1 MNDSGK
7 KCRKH
12 QWFMV
17 ISVSVI
23 FLIASFYTYKAVYN
37 AVNHT
42 IENQAISVAEIVA
55 KQATVARSVYSKNVA
70 KKLKEDGTGPH
81 IDYDEKSGYVPIPA
95 QFLKMVGAKSANET
109 DFLYKYKPV
118 SKWNLEPTQG
128 ISDDFLMWAWPQLE
142 AQDEENPQKPI
153 NWKPISRIEGE
164 GSDRVLRYLYAD
176 PAAQMSCVN
185 CHNNY
190 EKKEDIQ
197 KSRIQSEVM
206 LGKQW
211 KQHQLMGALSV
222 TIPLAKVEFVAKE
235 QIQETTILIF
245 VILVSSLVVMIISAF
260 RLVKQERELANA
272 ESELYI
278 SEEKRAASDTLLLAK
293 QDVERAFY
301 ELSTYMQGI
310 DQHAM
315 VSVTDKNGT
324 IIQVNDKFCQTSG
337 YRSDELIGQ
346 NHRILGSGKHSKAFF
361 FDLWSVISSGE
372 IWSGEICNR
381 AKGGTLYWFD
391 TSIVP
396 LKNEEGEIHRY
407 ISIRIDITERKKT
420 EERMIHM
427 GTHDGLTGLPNRV
440 LLQDRIKQALAH
452 NRRYKICA
460 GVLFID
466 LDQFKIINDSLG
478 HDIGDLLLV
487 EVTSRLLSCVREE
500 DTVARQ
506 GGDEFIILLPSISEP
521 EHAEIVGNSIL
532 KALVEPYNIK
542 GNELHISASI
552 GVSVFPHDADDVS
565 TLMKNS
571 DTAMY
576 NAKENGRNNCQRFK
590 SEMNS
595 LAEEKH
601 EMLTHLRQ
609 ALANSEFELYYQP
622 IVDINSNEIISLE
635 ALLRWIHPER
645 GMISPYDFIP
655 LAEESGLIVPIGNWV
670 LETACMQLRSWMDQG
685 YDVPNLS
692 INLSVRQ
699 FYQKDLISTIESV
712 LRRTDVEGHYL
723 DLEITEGILMENTD
737 ELIATMHKIKDMG
750 IRISVDDFGTGYSS
764 LSYIKRF
771 PIDTL
776 KIDRSFV
783 IDITSNSGDAAIV
796 NTIIALAH
804 SLKMDVIAEGVED
817 EGQLE
822 FLRGQNCDKYQGYFY
837 SKPCP
842 VPEIVKLF
850 KSKDSDRS

>member
-1 MNDSGK
+1 MNDGNK
-7 KCRKH
+7 KHKTP

-17 ISVSVI
+17 ATVFII
-23 FLIASFYTYKAVYN
+23 FAIASFNTYRAVYN

-42 IENQAISVAEIVA
+42 IENQALSVAEIVA
-55 KQATVARSVYSKNVA
+55 KQATAARSVYSQYVA
-70 KKLKEDGTGPH
+70 KKLKDDGTGPH
-81 IDYDEKSGYVPIPA
+81 IDYEERSGYVPIPA
-95 QFLKMVGAKSANET
+95 QFLKMVGKKSANAA

-128 ISDDFLMWAWPQLE
+128 VNDEFLRWAWPQLE
-142 AQDEENPQKPI
+142 AQDKENPQKAI
-153 NWKPISRIEGE
+153 DWKPISRIEGE
-164 GSDRVLRYLYAD
+164 GSNRVLRYLYAD

-190 EKKEDIQ
+190 ETQKNIQ
-197 KSRIQSEVM
+197 ERRAQNEIM

-211 KQHQLMGALSV
+211 KQHQLMGALSI

-245 VILVSSLVVMIISAF
+245 IILISSLLVMVFSSF
-260 RLVKQERELANA
+260 RLIKQERNLADAENEL
-272 ESELYI
+272 SL

-315 VSVTDKNGT
+315 VSVTDKDGT
-324 IIQVNDKFCQTSG
+324 IIQVNDKFCQISG
-337 YRSDELIGQ
+337 YRSEELIGE
-346 NHRILGSGKHSKAFF
+346 NHRILASGKHSKAFF

-381 AKGGTLYWFD
+381 AKEGGLYWFD

-396 LKNEEGEIHRY
+396 LKNEEGNIHRY

-452 NRRYKICA
+452 NRRYNICA

-478 HDIGDLLLV
+478 HDIGDLLLI
-487 EVTSRLLSCVREE
+487 EVTSRLLSCVRDE

-506 GGDEFIILLPSISEP
+506 GGDEFIILLPSISEA

-532 KALVEPYNIK
+532 KALVNPYNIK

-552 GVSVFPHDADDVS
+552 GVSVFPNDADDVS

-601 EMLTHLRQ
+601 DMLTHLRQ
-609 ALANSEFELYYQP
+609 ALSNNEFELYYQP
-622 IVDINSNEIISLE
+622 IIDINSNEIISLE
-635 ALLRWIHPER
+635 ALLRWQHPEK
-645 GMISPYDFIP
+645 GTISPYEFIP

-670 LETACMQLRSWMDQG
+670 FETGCMQLRSWMDQG
-685 YDVPNLS
+685 YDVPKLS

-699 FYQKDLISTIESV
+699 FYQKDLIPTIEGV
-712 LRRTDVEGHYL
+712 LRRTGVEGHYL

-783 IDITSNSGDAAIV
+783 IDIPSNSGDAAIV
-796 NTIIALAH
+796 KTIIALAH

-817 EGQLE
+817 EEQLK
-822 FLRGQNCDKYQGYFY
+822 FLKEQKCDKYQGYLY
-837 SKPCP
+837 SRPCP
-842 VPEIVKLF
+842 VSEIVKLF
-850 KSKDSDRS
+850 KGGSDDV

>member
-1 MNDSGK
+1 MNENNNK
-7 KCRKH
+7 RRRQ
-12 QWFMV
+12 QWFM
-17 ISVSVI
+17 IAIIAII
-23 FLIASFYTYKAVYN
+23 FVIASLNTYRAVYN

-42 IENQAISVAEIVA
+42 IENQALSVAEIVA
-55 KQATVARSVYSKNVA
+55 KQATAARSVYSKNVA
-70 KKLKEDGTGPH
+70 KKLKDDGTGPH
-81 IDYDEKSGYVPIPA
+81 IDYAEKSGFVPIPA
-95 QFLKMVGAKSANET
+95 QFLKMVGKKSANEA

-128 ISDDFLMWAWPQLE
+128 VDDDFLRWAWPQLE
-142 AQDEENPQKPI
+142 EQDKEDPQGPI
-153 NWKPISRIEGE
+153 TWNPISRIEGE
-164 GSDRVLRYLYAD
+164 GNNRVLRYLYAD
-176 PAAQMSCVN
+176 PAAQMSCVH
-185 CHNNY
+185 CHNSY
-190 EKKEDIQ
+190 EIKEDIQ
-197 KSRIQSEVM
+197 QRRAKNEII

-235 QIQETTILIF
+235 QIQKTTILVF
-245 VILVSSLVVMIISAF
+245 VILISSLLVMVFYSF
-260 RLVKQERELANA
+260 RLIKQERYLSEA
-272 ESELYI
+272 ENELYL

-315 VSVTDKNGT
+315 VSVTDKDGV

-337 YRSDELIGQ
+337 YRSEDLIGQ
-346 NHRILGSGKHSKAFF
+346 NHRILASGKHSKAFF

-381 AKGGTLYWFD
+381 AKEGGLYWFD

-396 LKNEEGEIHRY
+396 LKNEEGDIHRY

-420 EERMIHM
+420 EERMVHM

-452 NRRYKICA
+452 NRRYNICA

-487 EVTSRLLSCVREE
+487 EVTSRLLACVRDE

-532 KALVEPYNIK
+532 KALVQPYNIK
-542 GNELHISASI
+542 GNQLHISASI
-552 GVSVFPHDADDVS
+552 GISVFPDDAEDVS

-576 NAKENGRNNCQRFK
+576 NAKEKGRNNCQRFR

-609 ALANSEFELYYQP
+609 ALSNNEFELYYQP

-635 ALLRWIHPER
+635 ALLRWKHPEK
-645 GMISPYDFIP
+645 GTISPYEFIP

-670 LETACMQLRSWMDQG
+670 LETGCMQLRSWMDKG
-685 YDVPNLS
+685 YDVPRLS

-699 FYQKDLISTIESV
+699 FYQKDFIATIEGA
-712 LRRTDVEGHYL
+712 LRRTGVEGHYL

-783 IDITSNSGDAAIV
+783 IDIPSNSGDAAIV
-796 NTIIALAH
+796 KTIIALAH

-817 EGQLE
+817 KEQLA
-822 FLRGQNCDKYQGYFY
+822 FLKEQKCDKYQGYFY
-837 SKPCP
+837 SRPCP
-842 VPEIVKLF
+842 VSEIIKLF
-850 KSKDSDRS
+850 KMQSDGED